1 MVVLTD
7 NRNNESAKLQ
17 ERGDFAMIINHN
29 LMALT
34 AYNNLAANYS
44 KMMLA
49 MERLSSGLR
58 INRAA
63 DDPAGLAISEKMR
76 AQIRGLEMAEKNA
89 YDTISLLQTAEGALH
104 ESHAIVHRIR
114 ELAVQ
119 AANDTNTLEDRQMMQ
134 MEINE
139 LLDELDMISGRT
151 EFNTQK
157 LLDGSF
163 TERKFQIGANSD
175 QNITISIGAMG
186 SSALGLA
193 GLRADPEGT
202 SGGILTQEGANDAI
216 GLLDDAINAISKQRA
231 RLGATQNR
239 LEHTINNLSVTRE
252 NLTAAES
259 RIRDADLAKEMMNYT
274 KYYILTQAAQA
285 ILAQANQI
293 PMGVLQLLRM

>member
-1 MVVLTD
+1 M
-7 NRNNESAKLQ
+7 
-17 ERGDFAMIINHN
+17 AM
-29 LMALT
+29 T
-34 AYNNLAANYS
+34 AYRNLSANYS

-89 YDTISLLQTAEGALH
+89 YDTISLIQTAEGALNETH
-104 ESHAIVHRIR
+104 LIIQRIR
-114 ELAVQ
+114 ELAVR
-119 AANDTNTLEDRQMMQ
+119 AANDTNTLEERQMIQ

-139 LLDELDMISGRT
+139 LLDEIDAISGRT

-163 TERKFQIGANSD
+163 TDKKFHIGPNAG
-175 QNITISIGAMG
+175 QNISFSIDEM
-186 SSALGLA
+186 SSAALGLSS
-193 GLRADPEGT
+193 LRAESEGDT
-202 SGGILTQEGANDAI
+202 GGVLTQQEANDAI
-216 GLLDDAINAISKQRA
+216 GLLDDALKSVSMQRA
-231 RLGATQNR
+231 KLGAKQNR
-239 LEHTINNLSVTRE
+239 LQHTINNLSVSRE

-259 RIRDADLAKEMMNYT
+259 RIRDADIAKEMMNFT
-274 KYYILTQAAQA
+274 KYFILTQAAQA

-293 PMGVLQLLRM
+293 PQGVLQLLRM

>member
-1 MVVLTD
+1 
-7 NRNNESAKLQ
+7 
-17 ERGDFAMIINHN
+17 MIINHN
-29 LMALT
+29 VIAMN
-34 AYNNLAANYS
+34 AYRNLAVNYS
-44 KMMLA
+44 KMAQA

-89 YDTISLLQTAEGALH
+89 LDGISLLQTAEGALH

-119 AANDTNTLEDRQMMQ
+119 AANDTNLTEVDRQAMQ

-139 LLDELDMISGRT
+139 LLDELDAIAGRT
-151 EFNTQK
+151 EFNRQK

-163 TERKFQIGANSD
+163 TNKKFHIGANSG
-175 QNITISIGAMG
+175 QNITVSIDAIN
-186 SSALGLA
+186 STTLGLDS
-193 GLRADPEGT
+193 LRADPEGT
-202 SGGILTQEGANDAI
+202 TGGILTQEGANDAI
-216 GLLDDAINAISKQRA
+216 ALADDAINKISTQRA
-231 RLGATQNR
+231 KLGATQNR

-259 RIRDADLAKEMMNYT
+259 RIRDADMAKEVMNFT
-274 KYYILTQAAQA
+274 RYYILTQVAQA
-285 ILAQANQI
+285 MLAQANMLPQ
-293 PMGVLQLLRM
+293 MVLQLLR

>member
-1 MVVLTD
+1 M
-7 NRNNESAKLQ
+7 
-17 ERGDFAMIINHN
+17 AM
-29 LMALT
+29 T
-34 AYNNLAANYS
+34 AYRNLSANYS

-89 YDTISLLQTAEGALH
+89 YDTISLIQTAEGALNETH
-104 ESHAIVHRIR
+104 VIIQRIR
-114 ELAVQ
+114 ELAVR
-119 AANDTNTLEDRQMMQ
+119 AANDTNTLEERQMIQ

-139 LLDELDMISGRT
+139 LLDEIDAISGRT

-163 TERKFQIGANSD
+163 TDKKFHIGPNAG
-175 QNITISIGAMG
+175 QNISFSIDEM
-186 SSALGLA
+186 SSAALGLSS
-193 GLRADPEGT
+193 LRAEPEGDT
-202 SGGILTQEGANDAI
+202 GGVLTQQEANDAI
-216 GLLDDAINAISKQRA
+216 GLLDDALKSVSMQRA
-231 RLGATQNR
+231 KLGAKQNR
-239 LEHTINNLSVTRE
+239 LQHTINNLSVSRE

-259 RIRDADLAKEMMNYT
+259 RIRDADIAKEMMNFT
-274 KYYILTQAAQA
+274 KYFILTQAAQA

-293 PMGVLQLLRM
+293 PQGVLQLLRM